1 MEKYRIIQ
9 LVGDP
14 KTEIGTFYIQRR
26 VFFFFWKNYTK
37 EKYYSLSEA
46 QDALSEIIYK
56 QKKYRAEKDPKTGLL
71 RIIALKDFSDV
82 KAGDKGGL
90 IETRDNLSQEGDCW
104 VYDEA
109 LVKDNAR
116 VFGNAKVYG
125 DAFVHG
131 HAEISGN
138 AQIYEK
144 AEISGY
150 IQVSGNAKVHGD
162 SALYGYTKYTIIE

>member
-1 MEKYRIIQ
+1 MARI
-9 LVGDP
+9 
-14 KTEIGTFYIQRR
+14 
-26 VFFFFWKNYTK
+26 NYPK
-37 EKYYSLSEA
+37 EK
-46 QDALSEIIYK
+46 
-56 QKKYRAEKDPKTGLL
+56 KKYRTEKDPKTGLL

>member
-56 QKKYRAEKDPKTGLL
+56 QKKYRVETAENGML

-82 KAGDKGGL
+82 KEGDKGGL

-104 VYDEA
+104 VYENA
-109 LVKDNAR
+109 QVSDNAR
-116 VFGNAKVYG
+116 VCDNAKVYD

-138 AQIYEK
+138 AQVYEK

-150 IQVSGNAKVHGD
+150 IRVSGNAKVHGN
-162 SALYGYTKYTIIE
+162 STLYGHYTKYTIIE